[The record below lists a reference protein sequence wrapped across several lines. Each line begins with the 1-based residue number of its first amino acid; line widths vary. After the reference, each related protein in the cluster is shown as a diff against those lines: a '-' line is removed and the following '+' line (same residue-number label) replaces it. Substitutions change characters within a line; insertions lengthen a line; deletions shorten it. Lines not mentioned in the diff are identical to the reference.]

1 MAVSSPALGDALAE
15 IVGREHGESD
25 RAALDR
31 YAVDAVAP
39 RWVARPGTTDEV
51 SRLLTLATAE
61 RLAVAPR
68 GSGSNLALGNVPRR
82 LDLVIDTGRLDA
94 LTEYVP
100 DDMVVS
106 VQAGFRLAA
115 LSNQLAVRGQMLALD
130 PPRRA
135 LRSVGGVL
143 ASHAS
148 GPLRFRYGTARDLLL
163 GVRFVQ
169 ADGTVTWGGA
179 KVVKSVTGYDV
190 PKLMV
195 GSLGTLGMI
204 VEATLRLHPIPPAS
218 GSWVIGQRSAESAE
232 RFVAAVLDSSLEPDR
247 LTILNG
253 KAGRLCGQASRE
265 LAVLVSVGSVK
276 EAVEA
281 QGAALAQ
288 LARSHDSAAETIA
301 PSVWDSLEAALQGR
315 VILRLSCE
323 PRRLLFWLV
332 ELERRS
338 TRAGLGASIVGQAGN
353 GVLQAA
359 LRGDVSR
366 GVLGNDLLD
375 PLREE
380 LRAEGGSV
388 VVESAPPE
396 LKAGLDVWGPVSS
409 ESFAIMKRV
418 KQEFDPNGIL
428 NPGRF
433 VGGL

>member
-1 MAVSSPALGDALAE
+1 MAVSLPALGDALAD
-15 IVGREHGESD
+15 IVGREQLQSD
-25 RAALDR
+25 RASLDR
-31 YAVDAVAP
+31 YAVDGMAP
-39 RWVARPGTTDEV
+39 CWVARPGAVDEV
-51 SRLLTLATAE
+51 SRLLTLANAE

-68 GSGSNLALGNVPRR
+68 GGGSGLALGNVPRR
-82 LDLVIDTGRLDA
+82 LDLVIDTGRLDG

-100 DDMVVS
+100 DDMVAS
-106 VQAGFRLAA
+106 VQSGVRLNALASELAA
-115 LSNQLAVRGQMLALD
+115 RGQMLALD
-130 PPRRA
+130 PPGRA
-135 LRSVGGVL
+135 SRSIGGAL

-195 GSLGTLGMI
+195 GSLGTLGVI

-218 GSWVIGQRSAESAE
+218 GSWLIRHDSAEGAE
-232 RFVAAVLDSSLEPDR
+232 RVVAAILDSSLEPDR
-247 LTILNG
+247 LVIVNET
-253 KAGRLCGQASRE
+253 AADLCGLPGHKLS
-265 LAVLVSVGSVK
+265 LLVSVGSVK
-276 EAVEA
+276 EAVDS
-281 QGAALAQ
+281 QGAALAR
-288 LARSHDSAAETIA
+288 LARSHESEVETIA
-301 PSVWDSLEAALQGR
+301 SSVWGSLDSAVHGR

-338 TRAGLGASIVGQAGN
+338 TRAGLVASIVGQAGN

-359 LRGDVSR
+359 LRGDVSP
-366 GVLGNDLLD
+366 GALGNELLD
-375 PLREE
+375 PLREQ

-396 LKAGLDVWGPVSS
+396 LKAGLDVWGPVSP
-409 ESFAIMKRV
+409 ESFAIMKRL
-418 KQEFDPNGIL
+418 KQEFDPNGVL

>member
-1 MAVSSPALGDALAE
+1 MIAHKIKKLPLVNPDGTLLGL
-15 IVGREHGESD
+15 I
-25 RAALDR
+25 
-31 YAVDAVAP
+31 
-39 RWVARPGTTDEV
+39 
-51 SRLLTLATAE
+51 
-61 RLAVAPR
+61 
-68 GSGSNLALGNVPRR
+68 
-82 LDLVIDTGRLDA
+82 
-94 LTEYVP
+94 
-100 DDMVVS
+100 
-106 VQAGFRLAA
+106 
-115 LSNQLAVRGQMLALD
+115 
-130 PPRRA
+130 
-135 LRSVGGVL
+135 
-143 ASHAS
+143 
-148 GPLRFRYGTARDLLL
+148 TARDLLL

-195 GSLGTLGMI
+195 GSLGTLGVI

-218 GSWVIGQRSAESAE
+218 GSWLVGHRSVESAE
-232 RFVAAVLDSSLEPDR
+232 RFVAAILDSSLEPDR
-247 LTILNG
+247 LIVVNRES
-253 KAGRLCGQASRE
+253 GRLCGLSDRE

-276 EAVEA
+276 EAVDG
-281 QGAALAQ
+281 QGAALAR
-288 LARSHDSAAETIA
+288 LARSHESEAETIA
-301 PSVWDSLEAALQGR
+301 SSVWGSLDAALHGR

-323 PRRLLFWLV
+323 PRRLLFWLGEV
-332 ELERRS
+332 ERRS

-359 LRGDVSR
+359 LQGDVSR
-366 GVLGNDLLD
+366 GVLGNDLLE

-396 LKAGLDVWGPVSS
+396 LKGGLDVWGPVSP
-409 ESFAIMKRV
+409 ESFAIMKRL